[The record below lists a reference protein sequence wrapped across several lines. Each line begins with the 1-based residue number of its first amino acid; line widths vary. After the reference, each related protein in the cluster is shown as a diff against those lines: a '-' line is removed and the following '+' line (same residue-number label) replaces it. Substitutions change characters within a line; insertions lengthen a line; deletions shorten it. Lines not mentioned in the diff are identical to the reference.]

1 LPKRYLVTGG
11 TGFIGRALV
20 QSLIERGD
28 VVRSL
33 DDDSRGSRKW
43 FAETSNVELITG
55 DIRNPEIVNMAA
67 KGIDCVVHL
76 AFINGTD
83 AFYKKPGVILDVA
96 VRGISNVIDACITN
110 GVPELSLASSS
121 EVYQTA
127 PTVPTDE
134 NVPLSIPDPLN
145 PRYSYAGGKII
156 SELMA
161 LNFAKYFQKVT
172 VFRPHNIYGPNMGDA
187 HVIPQLVERVRNLDG
202 NLLPIQGTGNETRS
216 FCYIEDAIHG
226 ILAVMDRGTHRGIY
240 NVGTEEEVSIKTL
253 VAKIGQQFGREIDV
267 IPGDLQPGSTLR
279 RCPDIRK
286 LRALGY
292 EPRTTLDEGLEKV
305 CQSPSDVCL
314 PVPVSPSLAGS
325 LSS

>member
-1 LPKRYLVTGG
+1 VTGG

-20 QSLIERGD
+20 QSLVQRGD
-28 VVRSL
+28 LVRSL
-33 DDDSRGSRKW
+33 DDDSRGSRKL
-43 FAETSNVELITG
+43 FPLVSDVEFVKG
-55 DIRNPEIVNMAA
+55 DIRNPEIVNAAA
-67 KGIDCVVHL
+67 KGADCVVHL

-83 AFYKKPGVILDVA
+83 AFYKKPDVILDVA
-96 VRGISNVIDACITN
+96 VRGMSNVIEACIAN
-110 GVPELSLASSS
+110 HVPELSLASSS

-161 LNFAKYFQKVT
+161 LNFARYFQKVT

-187 HVIPQLVERVRNLDG
+187 HVIPQLVERVRRLHG
-202 NLLPIQGTGNETRS
+202 NMLPIQGTGDETRS
-216 FCYIEDAIHG
+216 FCYIDDAVRG
-226 ILAVMDRGTHRGIY
+226 ILAVLDRGTQRGIY
-240 NVGTEEEVSIKTL
+240 NVGTEEEVSIKAL
-253 VAKIGQQFGREIDV
+253 VAKIGQQFGREIGV
-267 IPGDLQPGSTLR
+267 VPGELQLGSTLR

-286 LRALGY
+286 LQSLGY
-292 EPRTTLDEGLEKV
+292 DPRITLDEGLERV
-305 CQSPSDVCL
+305 CQSPSDVCR

>member
-1 LPKRYLVTGG
+1 
-11 TGFIGRALV
+11 
-20 QSLIERGD
+20 
-28 VVRSL
+28 VRSL
-33 DDDSRGSRKW
+33 DDDSRGSRKL
-43 FAETSNVELITG
+43 FPLVSDVEFVKG
-55 DIRNPEIVNMAA
+55 DIRNPEIVNAAA
-67 KGIDCVVHL
+67 KGADCVVHL

-83 AFYKKPGVILDVA
+83 AFYKKPDVILDVA
-96 VRGISNVIDACITN
+96 VRGMSNVIEACIAN
-110 GVPELSLASSS
+110 HVPELSLASSS

-161 LNFAKYFQKVT
+161 LNFARYFQKVT

-187 HVIPQLVERVRNLDG
+187 HVIPQLVERVRRLHG
-202 NLLPIQGTGNETRS
+202 NMLPIQGTGDETRS
-216 FCYIEDAIHG
+216 FCYIDDAVRG
-226 ILAVMDRGTHRGIY
+226 ILAVLDRGTQRGIY
-240 NVGTEEEVSIKTL
+240 NVGTEEEVSIKAL
-253 VAKIGQQFGREIDV
+253 VAKIGQQFGREIGV
-267 IPGDLQPGSTLR
+267 VPGELQLGSTLR

-286 LRALGY
+286 LQSLGY
-292 EPRTTLDEGLEKV
+292 DPRITLDEGLERV
-305 CQSPSDVCL
+305 CQSPSDVCR

>member
-1 LPKRYLVTGG
+1 VR
-11 TGFIGRALV
+11 
-20 QSLIERGD
+20 SLIKRGD

-33 DDDSRGSRKW
+33 DDDSRGSRKL
-43 FAETSNVELITG
+43 FPLVSDVEFVKG
-55 DIRNPEIVNMAA
+55 DIRNPEIVNAAA
-67 KGIDCVVHL
+67 KGADCVVHL

-83 AFYKKPGVILDVA
+83 AFYKKPDVILDVA
-96 VRGISNVIDACITN
+96 VRGMSNVIEACIAN
-110 GVPELSLASSS
+110 HVPELSLASSS

-161 LNFAKYFQKVT
+161 LNFARYFQKVT

-187 HVIPQLVERVRNLDG
+187 HVIPQLVERVRRLHG
-202 NLLPIQGTGNETRS
+202 NMLPIQGTGDETRS
-216 FCYIEDAIHG
+216 FCYIDDAVRG
-226 ILAVMDRGTHRGIY
+226 ILAVLDRGTQRGIY
-240 NVGTEEEVSIKTL
+240 NVGTEEEVSIKAL
-253 VAKIGQQFGREIDV
+253 VAKIGQQFGREIGV
-267 IPGDLQPGSTLR
+267 VPGELQLGSTLR

-286 LRALGY
+286 LQSLGY
-292 EPRTTLDEGLEKV
+292 DPRITLDEGLERV
-305 CQSPSDVCL
+305 CQSPSDVCR